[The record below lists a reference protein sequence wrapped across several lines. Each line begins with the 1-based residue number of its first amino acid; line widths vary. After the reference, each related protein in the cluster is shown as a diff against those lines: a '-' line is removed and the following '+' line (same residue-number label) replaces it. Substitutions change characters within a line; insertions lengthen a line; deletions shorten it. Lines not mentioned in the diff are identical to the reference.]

1 MYKIDHLDLSLHGD
15 AEQCNEVHNQNRPE
29 DRDIEKLPEGT
40 EESDCC
46 SFSCRILEFKLW

>member
-46 SFSCRILEFKLW
+46 SFSC